1 MHGLIVPDLL
11 LCLFMLMLSF
21 SSRYCRIY
29 CSFILMPYLYWYY
42 TSIFLFLLFFP
53 FLCALAGPV
62 LPDPNFSA
70 LSLRSSNHC
79 TREPRL
85 SGVSTEVLVFCCI
98 LVVCFVMTTRRHNTS
113 VFCHVPLSLCTQT
126 KPNAWWKDVFLIC
139 DNAIS
144 DSFVCEQKFGSQ
156 LTA

>member
-1 MHGLIVPDLL
+1 MILTCDFVITLHDIYSSRTLHVNYIHVTECMHGLIVPDLL

-70 LSLRSSNHC
+70 LELEIVEPLYEGTETIR
-79 TREPRL
+79 REYRGP
-85 SGVSTEVLVFCCI
+85 C
-98 LVVCFVMTTRRHNTS
+98 
-113 VFCHVPLSLCTQT
+113 PLLY
-126 KPNAWWKDVFLIC
+126 
-139 DNAIS
+139 
-144 DSFVCEQKFGSQ
+144 FGS
-156 LTA
+156 LFCYDNSAS